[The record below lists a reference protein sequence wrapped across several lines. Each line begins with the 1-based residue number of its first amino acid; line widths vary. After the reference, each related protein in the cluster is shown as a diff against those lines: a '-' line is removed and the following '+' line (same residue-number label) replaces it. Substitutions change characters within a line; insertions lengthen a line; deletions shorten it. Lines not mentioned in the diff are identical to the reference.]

1 MATTVV
7 GLFDQASQAQ
17 AVMKELE
24 SSGFSRNYIDTV
36 KASSDASGVAKTL
49 AASGVPSDD
58 ASLYAQ
64 GVQHGGTL
72 VSLRSNEADADKA
85 IAIFNR
91 HNPID
96 IDQRAAQW
104 RSGSTQTASSAD
116 VTTTHAHATAATNQK
131 QAAATN
137 VQGQTAIPIVEEELR
152 VGKRQVQRGGIRV
165 FQRVEE
171 KPIEENV
178 TLREEHVKIER
189 HAVDRPATDADFN
202 KAFTGAAL
210 ELTETAEEAIVQ
222 KQARVVEEVVV
233 GKEATQHTET
243 IRDTVRRT
251 DVEVEQIPGSGAVS
265 STDWDTYDADFR
277 KSFSGQGYT
286 YEQARP
292 AFRYGYDLSSSG
304 KGGDWN
310 SVEGDARTRW
320 EQNHPGTWDKFKG
333 HVRQAYDKARA
344 KV

>member
-17 AVMKELE
+17 AVVSDLE
-24 SSGFSRNYIDTV
+24 SSGFSRNYIDMV
-36 KASSDASGVAKTL
+36 KASSDASGVASTL
-49 AASGVPSDD
+49 TTSGVPSDD
-58 ASLYAQ
+58 AQLYAQ
-64 GVQHGGTL
+64 GVQQGGTL

-96 IDQRAAQW
+96 IDERSMQW
-104 RSGSTQTASSAD
+104 RSGGTQTASSAD
-116 VTTTHAHATAATNQK
+116 VTRTHTQATAAAGTNK
-131 QAAATN
+131 AAAQN

-171 KPIEENV
+171 KPVEENV
-178 TLREEHVKIER
+178 TLREEHVRVER
-189 HAVDRPATDADFN
+189 HAVDRPATEADFN

-210 ELTETAEEAIVQ
+210 ELTETAEEAVVQ

-233 GKEATQHTET
+233 GKEATQRTET
-243 IRDTVRRT
+243 VRDTVRRT
-251 DVEVEQIPGSGAVS
+251 DVEVQEVPGSGAVS
-265 STDWDTYDADFR
+265 GTDWDTYDADFR
-277 KSFSGQGYT
+277 SSFSGQGYT

-304 KGGDWN
+304 SGGDWS
-310 SVEGDARTRW
+310 SVESDARTRW
-320 EQNHPGTWDKFKG
+320 EQNHPGTWEKFKG